1 MKTAALLLVAT
12 FVLSSCSML
21 TRQGRYERYVR
32 KSSLGLHRRQAK
44 IRFRTDT
51 MPRDGVMQPSDWQA
65 NAQASSP
72 ESVTSS
78 SDTGSP

>member
-1 MKTAALLLVAT
+1 M
-12 FVLSSCSML
+12 F

-51 MPRDGVMQPSDWQA
+51 MPRAGVMEPSDWRA
-65 NAQASSP
+65 NAEASSP
-72 ESVTSS
+72 ESVTSA
-78 SDTGSP
+78 GEPASP